1 MKYYFKKNFSKN
13 QEVKMVTL
21 KTLSEITGYSITTIS
36 RVLNNDKTLRASE
49 ETKNIIKTIAKTSG
63 YKTLQSKKTKQ
74 KSKASLYHRCCLG
87 IIEPSNIQEHI
98 QDPYYLY
105 LKGFVEQEC
114 FNKKVETI
122 KIQYDIKTEKYNFFP
137 NKKVDGIITIGHFS
151 LKEINDMTKIT
162 KNIVFLDCAP
172 HDGNYSS
179 VIADLQLGLKR
190 GIDYLNSCGH
200 KNICFAGPKTAPNIF
215 KELEPEIK
223 RIAFLE
229 YTKEK
234 NISESCFLLEC
245 ERSTES
251 AYEKTKNFIDENIK
265 NLPSVFLA
273 VNESVAVGILNALKE
288 KNIKVPEDISI
299 LSYNN
304 TVFSTF
310 INPPLSSISID
321 SGFMAHTAV
330 ELVIKQA
337 NTKSFYPIQILTF
350 PYITEKE
357 SVKKINKS

>member
-1 MKYYFKKNFSKN
+1 
-13 QEVKMVTL
+13 MVTL
-21 KTLSEITGYSITTIS
+21 KNLSEITGYSIATIS

-49 ETKNIIKTIAKTSG
+49 ETKKIIKTIAETSG
-63 YKTLQSKKTKQ
+63 YKTLQSKKSKQ
-74 KSKASLYHRCCLG
+74 KTKTSLYNRCCLG

-114 FNKKVETI
+114 FNKKIEIV
-122 KIQYDIKTEKYNFFP
+122 KIQYDIKNEKYNFFP

-151 LKEINDMTKIT
+151 IKEIDDMKKIT

-190 GIDYLNSCGH
+190 GIDYLNSYGH

-223 RIAFLE
+223 RITFLE

-234 NISESCFLLEC
+234 NIDNFCFLLEC

-251 AYEKTKNFIDENIK
+251 AYEKTKSFIDKNIK
-265 NLPSVFLA
+265 NMPSVFLA

-288 KNIKVPEDISI
+288 KNIKVPEEVSI

-304 TVFSTF
+304 TVFSAF
-310 INPPLSSISID
+310 INPPLSSISIN
-321 SGFMAHTAV
+321 SEYMAQTAV
-330 ELVIKQA
+330 ELAVKQA
-337 NTKSFYPIQILTF
+337 RTKLFYPIQILTF

-357 SVKKINKS
+357 SIKKLNKS